1 MNTKFFEPSIVYN
14 SHELIG
20 VLTATFSTIDF
31 ALLESDMFF
40 ILMYSQKLFRKVQ
53 LIRRIFQKFA
63 IDNIKKTD

>member
-1 MNTKFFEPSIVYN
+1 MNTKFFEPRIVYN

-40 ILMYSQKLFRKVQ
+40 ILMSSEVISKSSINQAYFSE
-53 LIRRIFQKFA
+53 IRYR
-63 IDNIKKTD
+63 